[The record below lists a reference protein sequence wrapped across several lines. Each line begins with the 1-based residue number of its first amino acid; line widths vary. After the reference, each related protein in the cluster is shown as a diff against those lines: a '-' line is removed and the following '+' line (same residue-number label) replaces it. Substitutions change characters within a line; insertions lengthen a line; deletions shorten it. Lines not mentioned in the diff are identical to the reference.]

1 MKTLEFIYQDTQIH
15 FLLNPTDDNVMINA
29 TEMAKLFNKRTG
41 HYLANESTKKLISEL
56 ERTEISVH
64 SDVKIVQDRGH
75 MGIYFHED
83 LAIDF
88 AMWLDVKFRVWV
100 CRTIREM
107 VRQQI
112 KPVQNAVDDLVEKEN
127 ALISIREKIQNSDN
141 KQAKQLLE
149 AISEYESAKKSKTK
163 VLTLLSKQ
171 MRMDL

>member
-15 FLLNPTDDNVMINA
+15 FLLNPTDDNVMVNA
-29 TEMAKLFNKRTG
+29 TEMAKAFDKRTD
-41 HYLANESTKKLISEL
+41 HYLQNSTTKELINELKVP
-56 ERTEISVH
+56 EISGTLEP
-64 SDVKIVQDRGH
+64 KIVDNRGRN
-75 MGIYFHED
+75 GIWFHQD

-107 VRQQI
+107 VREQI
-112 KPVQNAVDDLVEKEN
+112 KPVQNAVDNLVEKEN

-141 KQAKQLLE
+141 KQAKELLV
-149 AISEYESAKKSKTK
+149 ALSEYESAKKSKTK

-171 MRMDL
+171 MRMDI